1 MWLSGVLSPQEAD
14 KSDILLYT
22 LWIHIPNLRRSLDPP
37 GAYINSLRP
46 HLLRFGMWI
55 HRDYTSHHF
64 VSGRTTHSHSIHT
77 EEARNN
83 DVQFIWVVTLLMIV
97 LLPSKS

>member
-55 HRDYTSHHF
+55 HIGTDVYRPIRPEGPDTS
-64 VSGRTTHSHSIHT
+64 VLRMVEGR
-77 EEARNN
+77 
-83 DVQFIWVVTLLMIV
+83 
-97 LLPSKS
+97 